1 MWQCGGKRVA
11 KMWQYATNVVAVMW
25 QHATNVVA
33 NALPLYPLKSPS
45 TAGLH
50 TNVGTDFPYALS
62 KYPLVCR
69 FAPSRGI

>member
-1 MWQCGGKRVA
+1 MTGIRRQLTETRRQADGNP
-11 KMWQYATNVVAVMW
+11 T
-25 QHATNVVA
+25 A
-33 NALPLYPLKSPS
+33 NTQSLYPLKSPS

-69 FAPSRGI
+69 FAPSSGI